1 MNTNAYRQGNIKNKI
16 MMKKH
21 KNNNYRQWAI
31 KTGDMVQIITGKD
44 KKKQGKVLEVDRTFG
59 RVKVEGM
66 KMQTHY
72 KKDAGLILKE
82 GFMHISNV
90 MLFDTEVKKVTRYKF
105 GTNEEGKKIRMSVTS
120 NKAI

>member
-1 MNTNAYRQGNIKNKI
+1 MNTNAYRQGNLKNKI

-31 KTGDMVQIITGKD
+31 KTGDLVQVITGKD
-44 KKKQGKVLEVDRTFG
+44 KKKQGKVIEVDRTLG
-59 RVKVEGM
+59 RVKIEGM

-72 KKDAGLILKE
+72 KKDAGLVLKE

-90 MLFDTEVKKVTRYKF
+90 MLLDPEAKKVTRYKF
-105 GTNEEGKKIRMSVTS
+105 GVNEEGKKIRMSVVS